1 MKQLIMT
8 LIIALMSVMA
18 STPVSAKSN
27 KSELKK
33 SIPTNLIV
41 KQTTQFSDG
50 RTLVIYYK
58 KQGMNC
64 EVYSPCNADD
74 YSVSDASKIKST
86 NFEVVDKVEG
96 KLYKKASIGEVTKL
110 IELPDRREYKTIEE
124 RAEKALA
131 FARRHNMNEH
141 YALFVDYGI
150 PSGTPR
156 LFVWDFQQQKIVA
169 STYVM
174 HGPGGGS
181 TAERPRFSN
190 LPGSECSSLG
200 RFLITKDRGNRLK
213 RSFRLKGMEID
224 NQSAYARGLMIH
236 SSGWVDKWCWKKHI
250 PLHRASCKGCVT
262 VSSRGM
268 NYLWPLI
275 NKEKKPM
282 LLWSFVSKQS

>member
-96 KLYKKASIGEVTKL
+96 KLYKKASIGEEKMGLYHCNATTICSGCSV
-110 IELPDRREYKTIEE
+110 LP
-124 RAEKALA
+124 AL
-131 FARRHNMNEH
+131 
-141 YALFVDYGI
+141 
-150 PSGTPR
+150 
-156 LFVWDFQQQKIVA
+156 
-169 STYVM
+169 
-174 HGPGGGS
+174 
-181 TAERPRFSN
+181 
-190 LPGSECSSLG
+190 
-200 RFLITKDRGNRLK
+200 
-213 RSFRLKGMEID
+213 GME
-224 NQSAYARGLMIH
+224 
-236 SSGWVDKWCWKKHI
+236 V
-250 PLHRASCKGCVT
+250 
-262 VSSRGM
+262 
-268 NYLWPLI
+268 LWPSRI
-275 NKEKKPM
+275 A
-282 LLWSFVSKQS
+282 